1 MFNNFTVLISIY
13 KNNSIIEVINLVKSI
28 KSQNLYPDEIIFI
41 YDGPIKIEIDKIIK
55 SLKNLKIIYNK
66 KNIGLGASLHKGVL
80 AAKYGIIIRSDVDD
94 ISIPSRFKELIK
106 TYTINKNVD
115 VIGSLQEE
123 IYNKKS
129 YVKIL
134 PYENEMIRKKL
145 IYRNYINHPTVLL
158 KKKKILQAGNYEN
171 VGKYLHCNNFEDYY
185 LWLKMLKINAI
196 FKNIPRVLVKSRINK
211 NFYYRREGKKIISNY
226 YTFLKKIHKE
236 KIITTQKF
244 YLNFVIRTLI
254 YILPTTLF
262 RIFFNFF
269 LRKQY
274 KLYN

>member
-13 KNNSIIEVINLVKSI
+13 KNNSIIEVINLIKSI
-28 KSQNLYPDEIIFI
+28 KSQNFYPGEIIFI
-41 YDGPIKIEIDKIIK
+41 YDGPIRAEIDKIIK

-66 KNIGLGASLHKGVL
+66 KNIGLGASLRKGIL

-94 ISIPSRFKELIK
+94 ISIPSRFKELVK
-106 TYTINKNVD
+106 AYTINKNVD
-115 VIGSLQEE
+115 LIGSLQKE

-129 YVKIL
+129 YIKNL
-134 PYENEMIRKKL
+134 PYENEIIRKKL

-171 VGKYLHCNNFEDYY
+171 VGRYLHCNNFEDYY

-196 FKNIPRVLVKSRINK
+196 FKNIPRVLVMSHINK

-226 YTFLKKIHKE
+226 KIFLKKSYRN
-236 KIITTQKF
+236 KILTKQQF
-244 YLNFVIRTLI
+244 YLNLVIRNLI
-254 YILPTTLF
+254 YILPNKLF
-262 RIFFNFF
+262 IIFFNYF
-269 LRKQY
+269 LRKKY
-274 KLYN
+274 K